1 MTTKQ
6 IAEATGKAERTIRT
20 WISISSAEMAVVAAK
35 MSDSTPAHPADFTI
49 DEVLGIIE
57 AGAGKEAAG
66 IFRANAGKTNESAD
80 GNGLAH
86 LGAMVANLAVM
97 MQETMKVMVTQQNQI
112 TAILSQPNQPNQPK
126 QLAYTQDYFGVIAFA
141 NTKGLKPTITEAQQ
155 LGRMAR
161 AVSAAKGLEI
171 RTMPD
176 ERWGKVNSYHV
187 DVLKEVFAS

>member
-57 AGAGKEAAG
+57 AGAGKAAAG
-66 IFRANAGKTNESAD
+66 IFRVNAEKAKAPRSVSDSRLDRLESITEKLLLTIGNMIPLIQANQA
-80 GNGLAH
+80 
-86 LGAMVANLAVM
+86 
-97 MQETMKVMVTQQNQI
+97 
-112 TAILSQPNQPNQPK
+112 NQPK

-187 DVLKEVFAS
+187 DVLREVFAS

>member
-1 MTTKQ
+1 MTTKE
-6 IAEATGKAERTIRT
+6 IGVATGKNERTIRR
-20 WISISSAEMAVVAAK
+20 WIALASDKMSVVAAK
-35 MSDSTPAHPADFTI
+35 MSDSTSAHPADFTI
-49 DEVLGIIE
+49 EEVLGIIE

-112 TAILSQPNQPNQPK
+112 TAILSQPNQPK

-187 DVLKEVFAS
+187 DVLREVFAS